1 MKDNPSGQGV
11 GVRVF
16 GWINGLVV
24 GLLKGT
30 VRVYQGTLGRFVGGR
45 CRFVP
50 SCSEYF
56 LLAVDRYGPWRGGV
70 KGVWRILRCHPFSRG
85 GVDWP

>member
-1 MKDNPSGQGV
+1 MTIAGRVNSLVAGV
-11 GVRVF
+11 LRGVV
-16 GWINGLVV
+16 W
-24 GLLKGT
+24 
-30 VRVYQGTLGRFVGGR
+30 VYQKTLRRVLGGQ

-56 LLAVDRYGPWRGGV
+56 VLAVEKYGPWRGTA
-70 KGVWRILRCHPFSRG
+70 KGVWRILRCHPFNAG